1 MTAAAAS
8 RALCREGKVSMV
20 RLKVRSK
27 QRLRTYLGWLVA
39 TTVLI
44 VAACFVV
51 NCLVDPLWYLKG
63 NVLTGV
69 NYPFNERLAT
79 VIRFLPRLKNYDC
92 VIFGTSRGS
101 LLPEEKI
108 EGYHCYNLSVS
119 DGQASEYLLYAKY
132 LRERGFAPR
141 LIIVDLK
148 RAEFIGPQQAVEVPD
163 FIRSG
168 GAPPSI
174 LTSYM
179 SLDALD
185 FSIRTLRGDAPHHR
199 YYDADFRAQ
208 LEVRSKRHR
217 YDPKGPIEPQPP
229 PFDVHAERVAAYIEL
244 RRLFPEARAIGYIP
258 PESAWR
264 IAGFSQTG
272 QLDTYLPAIAQVAA
286 AYDEFLDFSIP
297 SALTES
303 KEGTYDGSHYMRA
316 VNARVLAGLMANHS
330 DLAVDWRKDDVA
342 AITAL
347 YHRRLTEFMETTT
360 EAEAGA
366 KR

>member
-1 MTAAAAS
+1 MM
-8 RALCREGKVSMV
+8 G
-20 RLKVRSK
+20 LKVRSK
-27 QRLRTYLGWLVA
+27 QRLRTYLGWLMA
-39 TTVLI
+39 TAGLI
-44 VAACFVV
+44 VGACFVF

-63 NVLTGV
+63 NLLTGV

-79 VIRFLPRLKNYDC
+79 VIRFLPRLGDYDC

-108 EGYHCYNLSVS
+108 DGYRCYNLSVS

-132 LRERGFAPR
+132 LREHRFAPR
-141 LIIVDLK
+141 LIIVDVK
-148 RAEFIGPQQAVEVPD
+148 RAEFIGPEQTVEVPD
-163 FIRSG
+163 FIRAG

-174 LTSYM
+174 LASYV

-199 YYDADFRAQ
+199 YYDADFHAQ
-208 LEVRSKRHR
+208 LEVRSKRHH
-217 YDPKGPIEPQPP
+217 YDPKGAFEPQPP
-229 PFDVHAERVAAYIEL
+229 PFDVHAERAAAYIEL
-244 RRLFPEARAIGYIP
+244 RRLFPEARAVAYIP

-264 IAGFSQTG
+264 IAGFSRTG
-272 QLDTYLPAIAQVAA
+272 QLDAYLAVIAQVAA

-316 VNARVLAGLMANHS
+316 VNARVLAGLMANQS
-330 DLAVDWRKDDVA
+330 DLAVDWRKEDVA

-347 YHRRLTEFMETTT
+347 YHKRLAQFMETTT

>member
-1 MTAAAAS
+1 
-8 RALCREGKVSMV
+8 MV

-27 QRLRTYLGWLVA
+27 QRLCTYLGWLLA
-39 TTVLI
+39 TAGLI

-51 NCLVDPLWYLKG
+51 NCLVDPLWYLRG
-63 NVLTGV
+63 NVLTEI

-79 VIRFLPRLKNYDC
+79 IIRFLPQLADYDC
-92 VIFGTSRGS
+92 VIFGTSRAS

-108 EGYHCYNLSVS
+108 EGYRCYNLSTS

-132 LRERGFAPR
+132 LRARGYTPR
-141 LIIVDLK
+141 LLIVDVK
-148 RAEFIGPQQAVEVPD
+148 RAEFVGPEQAVEVPD

-174 LTSYM
+174 WASYL

-217 YDPKGPIEPQPP
+217 YDPKGPIKPQPP
-229 PFDVHAERVAAYIEL
+229 PFDVHAERAAAYVEL
-244 RRLFPEARAIGYIP
+244 RRQFSEARAIGYIP
-258 PESAWR
+258 LESAWR
-264 IAGFSQTG
+264 IAAFSETG
-272 QLDTYLPAIAQVAA
+272 QLDAYLAAIAQVAA

>member
-1 MTAAAAS
+1 MSAAAAS
-8 RALCREGKVSMV
+8 RRPVQGAKRSMV
-20 RLKVRSK
+20 SLKVRSK

-132 LRERGFAPR
+132 LREHGFAPR
-141 LIIVDLK
+141 LIIVDVK

-174 LTSYM
+174 LASYV

-217 YDPKGPIEPQPP
+217 YDPKGVFEPQPP
-229 PFDVHAERVAAYIEL
+229 PFDVHAERAAAYIEL

-264 IAGFSQTG
+264 IAAFSLTG
-272 QLDTYLPAIAQVAA
+272 ELDTYLAAIGQIAA

-297 SALTES
+297 SALTRG
-303 KEGTYDGSHYMRA
+303 KEGTYDGSHYSR
-316 VNARVLAGLMANHS
+316 VTNARVLAGLVANES
-330 DLAVDWRKDDVA
+330 DLAVDWRTEDMA
-342 AITAL
+342 SITAL
-347 YHRRLTEFMETTT
+347 YHNRLAEFMGTIT

>member
-1 MTAAAAS
+1 
-8 RALCREGKVSMV
+8 MV

-132 LRERGFAPR
+132 LREHGFAPR
-141 LIIVDLK
+141 LVIVDVK
-148 RAEFIGPQQAVEVPD
+148 RAEFIGPEQAVEVPN
-163 FIRSG
+163 FIRTRA
-168 GAPPSI
+168 APPSI
-174 LTSYM
+174 LASYT

-217 YDPKGPIEPQPP
+217 YDPKGPIKPQPA
-229 PFDVHAERVAAYIEL
+229 PFDVHADRVAAYVEL
-244 RRLFPEARAIGYIP
+244 RRQFPEARAIGYIP

-264 IAGFSQTG
+264 IAAFSLTG
-272 QLDTYLPAIAQVAA
+272 QLDAYLAAIGQIAA

-297 SALTES
+297 SALTDG
-303 KEGTYDGSHYMRA
+303 KDGTYDGSHYARSA
-316 VNARVLAGLMANHS
+316 NAPVLAGLMAGQS
-330 DLAVDWRKDDVA
+330 DLAVDWHKQDLA
-342 AITAL
+342 AVSAL
-347 YHRRLTEFMETTT
+347 YHRRLAEFMETTT
-360 EAEAGA
+360 EAEARP
-366 KR
+366 KQ